1 MNKYTELSD
10 FEINKKVFIL
20 NCKGDC
26 IQYKDIKQRTG
37 SLKLFKRQLKANI
50 KYDNEETWEETE
62 WIDFFSH
69 AMAMSLV
76 ETNKIA
82 ISYVDEIWQCGSG
95 WNVAEDKKLTRA
107 ICLAYLLM
115 KDAENENNNNG

>member
-20 NCKGDC
+20 NCKDDC

-37 SLKLFKRQLKANI
+37 SLNLFKRQLKASI
-50 KYDNEETWEETE
+50 KYDNEETWEKTE
-62 WIDFFSH
+62 WIDFFGH

-82 ISYVDEIWQCGSG
+82 ISYVDGIWQCGSG

-115 KDAENENNNNG
+115 KDAENEKV